1 MWTQRT
7 QQDSSSPCA
16 PTHMSSRKELG
27 PHCEE
32 EVLAEESRRHYE
44 QSEARHDDSEMTT
57 ADQQRC
63 LLHDDNSGSK

>member
-1 MWTQRT
+1 
-7 QQDSSSPCA
+7 
-16 PTHMSSRKELG
+16 MSSRKELG